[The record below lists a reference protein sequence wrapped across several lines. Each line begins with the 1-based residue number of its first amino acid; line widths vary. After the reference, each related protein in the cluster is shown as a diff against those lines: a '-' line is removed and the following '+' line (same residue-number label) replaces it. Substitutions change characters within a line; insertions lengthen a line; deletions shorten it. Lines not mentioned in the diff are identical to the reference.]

1 MAELMAVVAIVAI
14 LALLATV
21 SVRKYVAS
29 SKTNEAI
36 EMIGNIKAAEESYKE
51 ETFAYLPVSSDVTSS
66 SSFYPNNPLPGMQ
79 KMNFA
84 GGPATLQSNW
94 MRLGVNST
102 APVLF
107 VYACSAGA
115 PNTAPSSLG
124 SDITVSNWPATVA
137 APWYVVKAKA
147 DLSGGNG
154 VMTVFVGTSFAGD
167 IYASN
172 NN

>member
-1 MAELMAVVAIVAI
+1 MAELMAVVAIVGV
-14 LALLATV
+14 LALIATV
-21 SVRKYVAS
+21 SVRKYIAS
-29 SKTNEAI
+29 SKTNEAV

-51 ETFAYLPVSSDVTSS
+51 ETFTYLSVSADVTSS
-66 SSFYPNNPLPGMQ
+66 ASFYPANTQPGLQ

-84 GGPATLQSNW
+84 GGPATLQTNW
-94 MRLGVNST
+94 QRLGVNST

-124 SDITVSNWPATVA
+124 SDITVGNWPATVT

-147 DLSGGNG
+147 DLTGGTG
-154 VMTVFVGTSFAGD
+154 VMTVFVSTSFGGD
-167 IYASN
+167 MFSSN